1 MPADPTPD
9 TVPSA
14 QRALKVTRGLLPA
27 QGPPR
32 LADCVRGGAGALLG
46 ILVTGLVGRLA
57 LGTTADL
64 PWIVAPMG
72 ASAVLVYAVPGSPLA
87 QPWSVVGGNVSS
99 ALVGLAAAWAIGW
112 PPLAAAVGVGGAIAV
127 MIALRCLHPPGGA
140 CALTAAL
147 APAAI
152 TGHGVTFAF
161 WPVGLGSIVLV
172 AVGIGFHTVLGR
184 RYPHVAA
191 APLAAPTPEREADAA
206 GRTGVDA
213 AEVAAAMARLDQ
225 GLDIAPEDVVALV
238 RDAEA
243 HVLDRRLGGLR
254 CGAVM
259 RRDVVTVGPH
269 DSLYRVRILINQ
281 HRVKALPVIDE
292 ERRVV
297 GIIAIVDL
305 FNLDAGDLTPVGQ
318 LMTTDVATVAVDTPV
333 AALVGLMAEQGHR
346 HVPVL
351 DADDRLAGLV
361 SRADLISV
369 LHRLLIEG
377 SGQGS

>member
-1 MPADPTPD
+1 VAHPL
-9 TVPSA
+9 
-14 QRALKVTRGLLPA
+14 ALLARGLRPA

-57 LGTTADL
+57 LGTTGDL

-72 ASAVLVYAVPGSPLA
+72 ATAVLVYAVPGSPLA
-87 QPWSVVGGNVSS
+87 QPYSVVAGNVIS

-112 PPLAAAVGVGGAIAV
+112 APLAAAVAVGSAIAV

-147 APAAI
+147 APTAV

-172 AVGIGFHTVLGR
+172 AVGIAFHSALGR

-191 APLAAPTPEREADAA
+191 PLPPEPAPDRAADAA
-206 GRTGVDA
+206 ARTGVDA

-225 GLDIAPEDVVALV
+225 GLDIAPDDVVALV

-254 CGAVM
+254 CGDVM
-259 RRDVVTVGPH
+259 RHDVVTVTPD

-281 HRVKALPVIDE
+281 HRVKALPVVDA

-305 FNLDAGDLTPVGQ
+305 FNLDAGDLTPVRE
-318 LMTTDVATVAVDTPV
+318 LMTTDVATVDVDTPV

-351 DADDRLAGLV
+351 DADARLAGLV
-361 SRADLISV
+361 SRADLIAV
-369 LHRLLIEG
+369 LHRLLIERA
-377 SGQGS
+377 